1 MATKMSSQ
9 NERGVTEEGKFVL
22 KKAVKWST
30 VSPKSSSA
38 IFDTNGRSEEV
49 VKKNKVVAGKKL
61 TCLGVEILKIGHQ
74 EAKIRP
80 CKETGNDPELNQS
93 KMS

>member
-1 MATKMSSQ
+1 
-9 NERGVTEEGKFVL
+9 
-22 KKAVKWST
+22 
-30 VSPKSSSA
+30 
-38 IFDTNGRSEEV
+38 

>member
-1 MATKMSSQ
+1 M
-9 NERGVTEEGKFVL
+9 
-22 KKAVKWST
+22 KKK
-30 VSPKSSSA
+30 
-38 IFDTNGRSEEV
+38 EV
-49 VKKNKVVAGKKL
+49 VSGKKL
-61 TCLGVEILKIGHQ
+61 TRLSFEILRIGHR

>member
-1 MATKMSSQ
+1 MSPAAT
-9 NERGVTEEGKFVL
+9 
-22 KKAVKWST
+22 
-30 VSPKSSSA
+30 

-61 TCLGVEILKIGHQ
+61 TCLGVEILKIGHR

-80 CKETGNDPELNQS
+80 CKETGNDPELNQN